1 MREIREGCG
10 IGLWK
15 EIRKEWE
22 LLSTDLMFLIG
33 DGRRI
38 IFWKDIWCDEEA
50 LNTAFPA
57 MFDLVIQKDAIVA
70 YVWDNISEVRGWS
83 PCSSR
88 SFDDWEVEEVPSNAP
103 KQEGSARPRRQ
114 AIDERD

>member
-1 MREIREGCG
+1 
-10 IGLWK
+10 
-15 EIRKEWE
+15 
-22 LLSTDLMFLIG
+22 MFLIG

-50 LNTAFPA
+50 LNTSFPA
-57 MFDLVIQKDAIVA
+57 MFDLAIQKDAIVA
-70 YVWDNISEVRGWS
+70 YVWDNISEVWGWS

-114 AIDERD
+114 AIAERD